1 MTYFQEEP
9 AKPASALDGLCG
21 LWNACRQWADSLFTF
36 TACIEAK

>member
-21 LWNACRQWADSLFTF
+21 LWNACRQ
-36 TACIEAK
+36 